1 MEGRLILYWIYDI
14 PLWVGALLFAAVF
27 VGFSWLGL
35 VLIRPWVRR
44 HAADQPD
51 WNQLIRAISAI
62 FAVFYGVTLALIA
75 ISAYQSFA
83 ATNQVVGR
91 EAAALGTLYRDV
103 SSYPDPIRGEL
114 QAMLRDYTRYV
125 IKEAWPAQKRG
136 VIPEEGTARVTAFQ
150 ERLLS
155 FKPQTRAEVVL
166 HAETIGQ
173 FGVFVDYRRQR
184 LHSVSTGL
192 PTVLWF
198 VVGVGAVLN
207 AVLTW
212 LFDVK
217 RLSVHLLLAGIMS
230 LFVAQMVFMIVA
242 MDNPFRGEVSVGS
255 DAFQLVQ
262 RSLMDEDR

>member
-1 MEGRLILYWIYDI
+1 MLYWIYDI
-14 PLWVGALLFAAVF
+14 PHWVGALLFAAVF
-27 VGFSWLGL
+27 VGITWLAI
-35 VLIRPWVRR
+35 VFIRPWVRR
-44 HAADQPD
+44 HTADQPD
-51 WNQLIRAISAI
+51 WNQLIRAISGM

-75 ISAYQSFA
+75 VSAYQSFA
-83 ATNQVVGR
+83 ASNQVVDR

-125 IKEAWPAQKRG
+125 IEEAWPDQQRG
-136 VIPEEGTARVTAFQ
+136 VIPEEGTARITAFQ

-155 FKPQTRAEVVL
+155 FQPQTRAEGVL
-166 HAETIGQ
+166 HAETMGQ

-217 RLSVHLLLAGIMS
+217 RLSVHLLLAGIVS

-262 RSLMDEDR
+262 RSLMDGDR

>member
-1 MEGRLILYWIYDI
+1 M
-14 PLWVGALLFAAVF
+14 GALLFSAVF
-27 VGFSWLGL
+27 VGFSWLGI

-62 FAVFYGVTLALIA
+62 FAVFYGVTLALIT

-103 SSYPDPIRGEL
+103 SSYPEPIRGEL

-155 FKPQTRAEVVL
+155 FKPQTRAEEIL
-166 HAETIGQ
+166 HAETLGELDE
-173 FGVFVDYRRQR
+173 FNDYRNQR
-184 LHSVSTGL
+184 LESITTGL
-192 PTVLWF
+192 PDVLWF
-198 VVGVGAVLN
+198 LGAVGAVVN
-207 AVLTW
+207 AVLTC

-217 RLSVHLLLAGIMS
+217 RLTVHLLLAGLMS
-230 LFVAQMVFMIVA
+230 LFVSQMVFMIVA
-242 MDNPFRGEVSVGS
+242 MDKPFRGEVSVSS
-255 DAFQLVQ
+255 DNFQLMQ
-262 RSLMDEDR
+262 RSLMEEDR